1 MIGYIYKIH
10 CNVSGKDYY
19 GSSRDVKARLHNHK
33 KDHRDKVGN
42 CTSKEVLEA
51 GNWTHTIMEE
61 VEYDG
66 VNTEPLRI
74 RETYYIDNFPCVNI
88 NRPYITKEEEI
99 EYQKQYRS
107 RPEYNERR
115 KEHYRANPDA
125 ALARAKAYYEKN
137 KTMIDA
143 RNAQRVQCGCGTEH
157 ARSSTLRH
165 KKTKKHTD
173 WESLQIK
180 KESK

>member
-19 GSSRDVKARLHNHK
+19 GSSRDTHKRLINHRK
-33 KDHRDKVGN
+33 NHRDKVGD
-42 CTSKEVLEA
+42 CTSEQVLEA
-51 GNWTHTIMEE
+51 GNWTHTILEE

-66 VNTEPLRI
+66 VDTTPLRI
-74 RETYYIDNFPCVNI
+74 RERYYIDNFPCVNI
-88 NRPYITKEEEI
+88 NRPYITKEEAKEKI
-99 EYQKQYRS
+99 KECHS
-107 RPEYNERR
+107 TPEYKAKRSA
-115 KEHYRANPDA
+115 KYHANPEA
-125 ALARAKAYYEKN
+125 TLARAKAYYEKN
-137 KTMIDA
+137 KAMIDE

-157 ARSSTLRH
+157 AWSSMRRH

-173 WESLQIK
+173 WESLQTK